1 VPIVGVRSRGSGRRH
16 PGKPGLKIA
25 FDRYLDQK
33 PFGLKSLVLANAI
46 QDPAML
52 KQRLGLLMFARMD
65 MPAPRVVHAR
75 LFVNDEYVGLY
86 EIIEPIEKAFL
97 ARVFGKDADGKVEN
111 GGYLYE
117 YQWKDAYAFD
127 YLGRDYRIYS
137 ELFEAKSHEEDAPA
151 LLYGPL
157 EELFRTFNEV
167 SQDQFEGEVNPLLD
181 LRTFVQ
187 HLAVENF
194 IAEHDG
200 FLGAW
205 GPNNFYL
212 YRFQGR
218 RLSQLLPWD
227 KDEAF
232 WDRYYDIFQ
241 GVDDN
246 VLARRTLAVPS
257 FYRLYLE
264 TLLACAARA
273 MEQVSPDSTVGW
285 LEAEVLNAIAQIHA
299 AGSADTNKRFSNDR
313 FDDELEKVLRFARER
328 GPYVSREAARAL
340 ARMGSNR

>member
-1 VPIVGVRSRGSGRRH
+1 
-16 PGKPGLKIA
+16 
-25 FDRYLDQK
+25 
-33 PFGLKSLVLANAI
+33 
-46 QDPAML
+46 ML

-65 MPAPRVVHAR
+65 MPAPRVVHATVVRERR
-75 LFVNDEYVGLY
+75 LRRSLRDHRADREVVSRQGFRE
-86 EIIEPIEKAFL
+86 
-97 ARVFGKDADGKVEN
+97 RCDGKVEN
-111 GGYLYE
+111 GGYLYR

-167 SQDQFEGEVNPLLD
+167 SQDQFEGEVNPRLD

-218 RLSQLLPWD
+218 QLSQLLPWD

-246 VLARRTLAVPS
+246 VPGSPNARGAVP
-257 FYRLYLE
+257 LPPVPGN
-264 TLLACAARA
+264 AARLCRSGE
-273 MEQVSPDSTVGW
+273 EQVSPDS
-285 LEAEVLNAIAQIHA
+285 
-299 AGSADTNKRFSNDR
+299 DR
-313 FDDELEKVLRFARER
+313 R
-328 GPYVSREAARAL
+328 L
-340 ARMGSNR
+340 ARSRSAERNRTDPRRRLRTPTSASTMIVSTTSSKGPPLRAGRGARM